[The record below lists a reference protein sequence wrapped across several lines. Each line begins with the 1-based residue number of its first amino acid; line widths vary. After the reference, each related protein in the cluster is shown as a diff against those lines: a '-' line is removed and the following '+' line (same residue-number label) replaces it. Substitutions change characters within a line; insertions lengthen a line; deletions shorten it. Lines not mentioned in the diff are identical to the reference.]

1 MLRPL
6 NNNPFKIKRRVLV
19 LALAVAL
26 TVLGAGLIFLTAS
39 TPVQAHCDSLQGPV
53 VTAAKKA
60 LETGD
65 VKLVLPYVHPEAEA
79 ELAAAFEQA
88 LAVRKLGGQAKEVA
102 DRFFFETTVRL
113 HREGEGAAYTGLKD
127 EPIDSAI
134 AAADKAMEIGSLDEL
149 YPMLNQAVQEGVA
162 HQFQALQE
170 ARELAAKEG
179 TVEANRERVEAELIF
194 EKYIYGL
201 HQAAQGLTLHAEG
214 QAGHGE

>member
-1 MLRPL
+1 MLRQL
-6 NNNPFKIKRRVLV
+6 NNNPLKIKRRILV
-19 LALAVAL
+19 LALAVVL

-60 LETGD
+60 LEAGD

-79 ELAAAFEQA
+79 ELTAAFEQA
-88 LAVRKLGGQAKEVA
+88 LAVRKLGGQAQEVA

-127 EPIDSAI
+127 EPVDPAI
-134 AAADKAMEIGSLDEL
+134 AAADQALESGSLDEL
-149 YPMLNQAVQEGVA
+149 STMLNQAVKEGVA
-162 HQFQALQE
+162 HQFQAVQA

-201 HQAAQGLTLHAEG
+201 HQAALGLTLPAEG
-214 QAGHGE
+214 GHGHGE